1 MKQHK
6 TYSYK
11 SQEEPQT
18 KQPMYTRLLRTAK
31 VTAEEAANLADA
43 LLLCLSRV
51 CECTRWPFAHARI
64 LSQDGALD
72 AHGAKE
78 VWYVPFLDAQTFRD
92 KALRMSHLRSGI
104 DWRARMVSTARPIVL
119 RDLARELDAK
129 GQHAARELGLKSAL
143 GMPVLAGESATAVC
157 EFFSST
163 SIQEDDLL
171 QEVFAAIGT
180 TLAHAVEAK
189 QSRERLSE
197 MTRRL
202 LSLQDDERRRLAR
215 ELHDT
220 TGQNLSMM
228 IVDIDFLGREQFPS
242 SEARAKLA
250 ECGELARR
258 SLAEVRTFSY
268 VLHPPL
274 LEELGVF
281 PALRQFVEG
290 FSERSGILVNLDLP
304 DGSARMPL
312 EVETTI
318 FRVVQESLSN
328 VRKHSHASK
337 ATVRIALHPG
347 EIAVTVEDNGSG
359 LPAAIENVSYPTN
372 VGVGI
377 GSMRERVRQCGGHLQ
392 LHSHGVGTQ
401 LQVSLPLQLT
411 QPTRARAATA

>member
-1 MKQHK
+1 
-6 TYSYK
+6 
-11 SQEEPQT
+11 
-18 KQPMYTRLLRTAK
+18 
-31 VTAEEAANLADA
+31 
-43 LLLCLSRV
+43 
-51 CECTRWPFAHARI
+51 
-64 LSQDGALD
+64 LD

-104 DWRARMVSTARPIVL
+104 DWRARVISTGRPIVL
-119 RDLARELDAK
+119 RDLAHELDAR
-129 GQHAARELGLKSAL
+129 GQHAARDLGLRSAL

-163 SIQEDDLL
+163 FIQEDDLL

-180 TLAHAVEAK
+180 TLAHAIEAK
-189 QSRERLSE
+189 QSRERLRE
-197 MTRRL
+197 VTARL

-228 IVDIDFLGREQFPS
+228 IVDIDFLGREEIPS
-242 SEARAKLA
+242 TEARAKLA

-304 DGSARMPL
+304 AGTLRMPL
-312 EVETTI
+312 DIETTI
-318 FRVVQESLSN
+318 FRVVQESLAN
-328 VRKHSHASK
+328 VHKHSHASK
-337 ATVRIALHPG
+337 ATIRIALHPA
-347 EIAVTVEDNGSG
+347 EIAITVEDDGSG
-359 LPAAIENVSYPTN
+359 LPAAIENVSYPTK

-377 GSMRERVRQCGGHLQ
+377 GSMRERVRQCGGRLQ

-401 LQVSLPLQLT
+401 LQVSLPLQQT
-411 QPTRARAATA
+411 QPARARAATAGASAAVAAARS